1 MNDNS
6 QIPVKNWFDQTL
18 KDGGPLYSETNAD
31 HFIVEPWNAVSS
43 LFIIIPAIIWLVRIR
58 KDYKNYSFM
67 IYCIPLMI
75 LGGTGSTIFHAF
87 RASKFFLLMDVLP
100 TAVLSLSIGIYFWL
114 KLVKNWGYVLLLLLL
129 FIVPRFL
136 LFRNLP
142 MHSAINIS
150 YAFSGIFIGLP
161 LVIIL
166 FKTSGYKI
174 GLVITAIALF
184 TLALIFRETD
194 TYSLLF
200 FPMGTHFLWHVFS
213 GLGAYLILAYLYWF
227 RKRELSIA
235 VKNAQNNKHTILRR
249 AE

>member
-1 MNDNS
+1 MHDNS
-6 QIPVKNWFDQTL
+6 QITVKDWFDQTL
-18 KDGGPLYSETNAD
+18 QDGGPLYFETNPD

-43 LFIIIPAIIWLVRIR
+43 LFIVIPAIIWAIRI
-58 KDYKNYSFM
+58 KENYKNYAFM
-67 IYCIPLMI
+67 VYCIILMI
-75 LGGTGSTIFHAF
+75 LGGSGSTIFHAF
-87 RASKFFLLMDVLP
+87 RASKFFLIMDVLP

-114 KLVKNWGYVLLLLLL
+114 KLVKNWWYVILLFIL

-136 LFRNLP
+136 FFRNLP
-142 MHSAINIS
+142 QHTAINIS

-166 FKTSGYKI
+166 VKTSGYKI

-194 TYSLLF
+194 TYPISF

-213 GLGAYLILAYLYWF
+213 GLGAYFLLDYLYWF
-227 RKRELSIA
+227 RKR
-235 VKNAQNNKHTILRR
+235 VF
-249 AE
+249 